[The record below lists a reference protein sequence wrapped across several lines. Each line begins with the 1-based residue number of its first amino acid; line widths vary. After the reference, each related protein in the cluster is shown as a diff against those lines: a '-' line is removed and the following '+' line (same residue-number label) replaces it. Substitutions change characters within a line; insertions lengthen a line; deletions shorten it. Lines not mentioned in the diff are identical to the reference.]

1 MKIFSLLIIIL
12 ISFNITFGQKDYK
25 VLDSISIR
33 GQIFSALVQDG
44 DTLILARLDD
54 VSFTTLRSFKSRDE
68 YKRYLKYKKYA
79 AFVYPYARDAIKIL
93 QKIEDVTKDM
103 RKSKRKK
110 YIKRTYKQLEHNFK
124 KQLIKLSK
132 TQGRIM
138 VKMIEKEM
146 DESFYNIIKSKRNGF
161 TAFYWHQ
168 FGKIYDYNLK
178 RGYVKGDDLI
188 MDAVLKDFDISYKE
202 NMGAKIM
209 NK

>member
-1 MKIFSLLIIIL
+1 
-12 ISFNITFGQKDYK
+12 
-25 VLDSISIR
+25 
-33 GQIFSALVQDG
+33 
-44 DTLILARLDD
+44 
-54 VSFTTLRSFKSRDE
+54 
-68 YKRYLKYKKYA
+68 
-79 AFVYPYARDAIKIL
+79 
-93 QKIEDVTKDM
+93 
-103 RKSKRKK
+103 
-110 YIKRTYKQLEHNFK
+110 
-124 KQLIKLSK
+124 
-132 TQGRIM
+132 M